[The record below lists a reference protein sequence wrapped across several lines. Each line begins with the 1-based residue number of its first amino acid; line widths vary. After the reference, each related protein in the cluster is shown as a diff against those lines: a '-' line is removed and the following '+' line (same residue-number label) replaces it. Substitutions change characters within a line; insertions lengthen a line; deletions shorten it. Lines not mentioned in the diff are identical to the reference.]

1 AAKPGGHVVSGI
13 ERRHLNRRRNDRVR
27 GRRARRH
34 GEREVCRG
42 ARRDVERRARATSG
56 PGRGCRQGIA
66 RACLVDAQVREGR
79 DARHGGDARRSGQD
93 ATARIRADRH
103 GHGTGEAR
111 RGVPLRV
118 ARRYLYR
125 RCDRLRGRDVRRF
138 DRGPGLAPRATVT
151 LPVKVGSVFPEPS
164 WAVTCTAGVIDVPA
178 AVLLGCTENTKC
190 APMPAVILNVALG
203 LPVSPVAAAVSVYP
217 VPTLS
222 TDSPENVATPLAA
235 ATVVVPESV
244 PPPGFALSATVTVPV
259 NPVAVFPC
267 ASCAVTC
274 TAGVIAVPAV
284 VLLGWTLNTSWLTVP
299 DVTLNA
305 ALVAGLT
312 PLAAPVSV

>member
-1 AAKPGGHVVSGI
+1 MPLLSTDSPENVATPLTAVTVV
-13 ERRHLNRRRNDRVR
+13 
-27 GRRARRH
+27 
-34 GEREVCRG
+34 
-42 ARRDVERRARATSG
+42 
-56 PGRGCRQGIA
+56 
-66 RACLVDAQVREGR
+66 
-79 DARHGGDARRSGQD
+79 
-93 ATARIRADRH
+93 
-103 GHGTGEAR
+103 
-111 RGVPLRV
+111 VPDNV
-118 ARRYLYR
+118 PP
-125 RCDRLRGRDVRRF
+125 
-138 DRGPGLAPRATVT
+138 PGLAPRATVT

-244 PPPGFALSATVTVPV
+244 PLPGFAPSATVTVPVNPVAVFPCASCAVTWTAGVIAAPAVVLLGCTLNTSWLAVPAVMLKPPLVADVTPVAAALSVKPVPTLLMLRFANVATPFTAATLVVPESVPPPGFGLSATVTVPV

-305 ALVAGLT
+305 ALVAGLS